1 MTQAMRTLCVRRRWR
16 GPLMLFSVTLA
27 LLALVQPGEARK
39 RKRFK
44 NPTRSSTI
52 RLTANDK
59 IVVVVNRET
68 NSLSVLQVR
77 KRNQD
82 AAIKL
87 AEVAVGVEPRAVA
100 VDPAGRFAY
109 VTNGAS
115 GTVSVVALI
124 GDDRFAVVGEPIKV
138 GNEPRGC
145 TLTPNGTRLFV
156 ANYSDGTVSV
166 IDTSSRKVET
176 VEVGGH
182 PMAIAITNDNDNRD
196 DDETVFVTEFFS
208 ELIAGREAKPFDDD
222 ARQGVVHAFPSGSL
236 IPAPNITLSPIGNV
250 GFVADRSAFCTK
262 TAGAVVLQSEVYCP
276 DVTISNPADDKIKK
290 DPQGAFPNQL
300 MSAIIRKDRLYLPNI
315 GAGPEP
321 PVSAINFDVNVQA
334 LVHVVDTRT
343 SKELANLQV
352 NLNTEVA
359 KETLPADPTKSL
371 DKLFGNDL
379 VAIDGTG
386 DGKLFLIVSRG
397 GNFVFRATADA
408 SGKLALGSPVKRFQ
422 TGNLPNGVVI
432 SRDGSRAY
440 VNNEADVSVTA
451 IDLEGGNV
459 LRCGA
464 PPRTRDC
471 DIPSGTPPPP
481 GTFAH
486 AVLVGKLTFFTALGT
501 PDGTPAQP
509 LIDKPI
515 REILPL
521 ESRGKASKN
530 AWSGCAS
537 CHPDGLTDNVTWSF
551 PDGPRQ
557 TLPLDAF
564 FSKDNPA
571 DQRISNWSAVR
582 GSITDFNNNSRGV
595 QGGTGFAGVAGD
607 VNNPL
612 NPNIY
617 NHGITQGASDAL
629 DLMTLWVQT
638 VRTLHQPQPS
648 DASDARTLFGNQ
660 CASCHGGAKWTKS
673 QTLYADNPAFTAD
686 PTAAVPG
693 VPRDPGVT
701 ALAGGQIKAYAV
713 PVASGTASITFLE
726 DVGTFVPTNP
736 LEIRG
741 GGGKIGQL
749 AAGGAGFNVPSLL
762 GVANNGPYFHDGSA
776 QTLDDVFNRHLVTNG
791 ASTTTIA
798 ALLTSQHADSKKF
811 QDFLNS
817 IDGQTEPFPSAADAF
832 RDSVAGP

>member
-397 GNFVFRATADA
+397 GNFVFRATLDA
-408 SGKLALGSPVKRFQ
+408 NGRLTLGSPVVRFQ
-422 TGNLPNGVVI
+422 TGNIPNGVAI
-432 SRDGSRAY
+432 SSDGRRAY
-440 VNNEADVSVTA
+440 VNNEVNLSVTA
-451 IDLEGGNV
+451 IDLEANRV
-459 LRCGA
+459 IE
-464 PPRTRDC
+464 RDMS
-471 DIPSGTPPPP
+471 IGTPPTP

-501 PDGTPAQP
+501 PDNGLLDMRIRDIVP
-509 LIDKPI
+509 LAF
-515 REILPL
+515 
-521 ESRGKASKN
+521 RGKASDN
-530 AWSGCAS
+530 AWSSCHS

-564 FSKDNPA
+564 FAKDNPS

-582 GSITDFNNNSRGV
+582 GSVTDFNNNSRAV
-595 QGGTGFAGVAGD
+595 QGGKGFAGD
-607 VNNPL
+607 PP

-638 VRTLHQPQPS
+638 VRTLNQPQPA
-648 DASDARTLFGNQ
+648 DASAGRAVFGAS
-660 CASCHGGAKWTKS
+660 CASCHGGAKWSKS
-673 QTLYADNPAFTAD
+673 QTIYADNPAFTAD
-686 PTAAVPG
+686 PLAMLPG

-701 ALAGGQIKAYAV
+701 AAAGGQIVSY
-713 PVASGTASITFLE
+713 TAGAATLTFLD
-726 DVGTFVPTNP
+726 DVGTFDAGNP
-736 LEIRG
+736 LELRG
-741 GGGKIGQL
+741 AGGKIGQ
-749 AAGGAGFNVPSLL
+749 AALGGAGFNAPSLL
-762 GVANNGPYFHDGSA
+762 GVAHNAPYFHDGSA
-776 QTLDDVFNRHLVTNG
+776 ATLDDVFARHQLG
-791 ASTTTIA
+791 GSTIA
-798 ALLTSQHADSKKF
+798 SLLNAGEQDSLKA
-811 QDFLNS
+811 FLAS
-817 IDGQTEPFPSAADAF
+817 IDGRTDHFRSATDDF
-832 RDSVAGP
+832 RDLIAGGP